1 MNEYKIIQSE
11 YSYDSSDDLF
21 CDIFPNSFD
30 PISLN
35 KNFEIQINYLNDL
48 NNQYLGLNTDNN
60 KDNHSLTNE
69 ENKKIDICGY
79 EKQIDYKI
87 LDYIYNPNNNTFL
100 NNNEINSENH
110 FSYEYFS
117 LDDIHKILSKKK
129 SFEINKINFEKNKL
143 IENLECKLCKKKRK
157 REKEEKEKVCSD
169 ELKEEKKEDS
179 NIQISIKSKRGRKS
193 INNINR
199 IEHNKMSSDNI
210 IKKIKGKI
218 FQYLVIF
225 MNNILGRKEEDKNK
239 IYKINYKYIDKVN
252 KKNDLEILEKSLKD
266 LLSVEITTKVKVV
279 DRYFNKGFIE
289 RIINKEEPLKDYD
302 TILFVL
308 NIKLRDWLSLFTFKK
323 EIDDIIKEKVEEE
336 YTQKINKKIIE
347 ESLIGVDDL
356 INQMIKENNEQF
368 LLFFIF
374 HLYNYERWFFI
385 RAGRNIKS

>member
-1 MNEYKIIQSE
+1 MPFLFILNKKLYIKFDMNDIFEDNTSNFIKIENEIMLSPLSMPFRSEDCCRFIFSKEDEYPSKIDSFYKKDKEEKINIFPLYEKTTDIQTIYKDYSNQSIKNSEKKEEKNFYSFESIIEILQNSQTVDFNKIQS
-11 YSYDSSDDLF
+11 YLIKDSRIEKAENNLQL
-21 CDIFPNSFD
+21 I
-30 PISLN
+30 
-35 KNFEIQINYLNDL
+35 KN
-48 NNQYLGLNTDNN
+48 
-60 KDNHSLTNE
+60 
-69 ENKKIDICGY
+69 
-79 EKQIDYKI
+79 
-87 LDYIYNPNNNTFL
+87 
-100 NNNEINSENH
+100 
-110 FSYEYFS
+110 
-117 LDDIHKILSKKK
+117 
-129 SFEINKINFEKNKL
+129 
-143 IENLECKLCKKKRK
+143 KRK
-157 REKEEKEKVCSD
+157 RSSKSD
-169 ELKEEKKEDS
+169 EMEKFYNK
-179 NIQISIKSKRGRKS
+179 IKFGLGRKKS
-193 INNINR
+193 NDISER
-199 IEHNKMSSDNI
+199 DHNKFSSDNI